1 MKLQT
6 PIRITSLRVDTTSA
20 EYQQIAKTAMQRV
33 ALVTDPTLTKEQKQ
47 VLYELHMPGMS
58 GQHSGIQRQVT
69 ESGQVIDIVQDG
81 TNQKQTYESRRH
93 DGIQAAP
100 VRREILNGQIVDFV
114 DK

>member
-69 ESGQVIDIVQDG
+69 ESGQIIDIVQDG
-81 TNQKQTYESRRH
+81 NATRQTYESSRNN
-93 DGIQAAP
+93 GIPGTAAK
-100 VRREILNGQIVDFV
+100 RETVNGYIVDFV
-114 DK
+114 